1 MRKDAYYFP
10 HDSNAKDDPK
20 CMMLIEQLGLEGY
33 GIFWVLVE
41 TLRDQPNYKYP
52 VKLLPAIARRYNTT
66 FEKVKTVVYNYG
78 LFFIEDNEIFFSYS
92 LIERMNAMDYN
103 RISGIK
109 GALKRHRY
117 LTKEQLEKMSDSQI
131 LDYYELVKNKQVSP
145 LNSPLD
151 SPPLPLKGKES
162 KENKNKE
169 NIIEFDTFW
178 ELYDYKKDRK
188 KCETKWNKINLET
201 QQKIID
207 YLPSY
212 IESTP
217 DKKFRKHPATFLNN
231 ESWNNEIT
239 ENKTTEQKYKEHYK
253 LNENNI
259 NAKNYAYMLRMK
271 KDILYQFDEIIT
283 INEFSK
289 LNLNGNLEKIIIAF
303 QNYGKSKTEFLTN
316 LGIHV
321 RKY

>member
-1 MRKDAYYFP
+1 MKKDAYYFP

-52 VKLLPAIARRYNTT
+52 VKLLPAIARRYNST

-78 LFFIEDNEIFFSYS
+78 LFYVENDEFFFSNS
-92 LIERMNAMDYN
+92 LNERMNAMDYN

-109 GALKRHRY
+109 GALKKHRY
-117 LTKEQLEKMSDSQI
+117 LTKEQINEMSESQI

-145 LNSPLD
+145 LHSPLH
-151 SPPLPLKGKES
+151 SPLVPLKGKETKQ
-162 KENKNKE
+162 KETK
-169 NIIEFDTFW
+169 IEFNVFW
-178 ELYDYKKDRK
+178 NLYDYKKDRK
-188 KCETKWNKINLET
+188 KCEKKWEKLSLEK

-207 YLPSY
+207 YIPAY
-212 IESTP
+212 NNSTP
-217 DKKFRKHPATFLNN
+217 DKKYRKHPATFLNN
-231 ESWNNEIT
+231 ESWENEIVVS
-239 ENKTTEQKYKEHYK
+239 KTTEQKYKEHFK
-253 LNENNI
+253 LNANNI
-259 NAKNYAYMLRMK
+259 NAKNYAYLLRMK
-271 KDILYQFDEIIT
+271 KDILYKFDEIIT
-283 INEFSK
+283 MNEFS
-289 LNLNGNLEKIIIAF
+289 NLSIRGNIEKIIISF
-303 QNYGKSKTEFLTN
+303 QNYGKSKNEFLIN